1 LRAPFT
7 VLLLSRDLRNSGT
20 AMNDQ
25 ISAGVALADHGE
37 HEEEVFRR
45 VAFSEEGGS
54 LEHCH
59 FMVGNFV
66 SLADQIVVGELTPNL
81 SLGRF

>member
-20 AMNDQ
+20 AMIDQ